1 MSESDPY
8 RHKRVLKKK
17 EQCQLMKNDDGF
29 MKYIKN
35 IDRLNDNNQTIR
47 PDHDPVIPKCHLKD
61 MILKLYSNGQSIMTD
76 SQYKEAVY
84 VFNFYKSAVEG
95 S

>member
-1 MSESDPY
+1 MYEI
-8 RHKRVLKKK
+8 KKIN
-17 EQCQLMKNDDGF
+17 QVFQLMKNDDGF

-61 MILKLYSNGQSIMTD
+61 MILKRLNWLMISLNFVIQKRFAIYILIKEVECILN
-76 SQYKEAVY
+76 QY
-84 VFNFYKSAVEG
+84 FF
-95 S
+95 

>member
-1 MSESDPY
+1 MTDHY
-8 RHKRVLKKK
+8 RNKRVLKKK
-17 EQCQLMKNDDGF
+17 EQCLHMKKDKDF
-29 MKYIKN
+29 MEYIEN

-61 MILKLYSNGQSIMTD
+61 MILKLYRIGHVNMTD

-84 VFNFYKSAVEG
+84 VFNFYKSVVER